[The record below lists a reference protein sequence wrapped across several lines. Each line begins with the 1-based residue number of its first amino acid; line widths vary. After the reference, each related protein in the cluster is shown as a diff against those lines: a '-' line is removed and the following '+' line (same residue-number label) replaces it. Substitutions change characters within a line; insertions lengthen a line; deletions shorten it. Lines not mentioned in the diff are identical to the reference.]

1 MSPLIL
7 FIMANWKDYANAAL
21 FNPGALIPGFSDMHG
36 FETGD
41 SYSNNIDMITGA
53 GYNPDNYT
61 GYSGNPYAD
70 AVSSGL
76 YDDFAPFWGTAK
88 RGRAMVDA
96 MLELQSQYNLMDYQT
111 GNQMSLMAYQD
122 QLTNPVRQAQ
132 LMRAAGV
139 NPDLAGIDG
148 SSVSGGSAAG
158 GTAPKIEE
166 ENLPFG
172 DVGQAFSM
180 ASTFMGAAGGLFKNI
195 ASAAELL
202 SRIPVNESEAGLKH
216 ALMTN
221 EQLKSLGIE
230 TQNRI
235 NEFGLNASLGRLAR
249 QIAPY
254 INDGQQ
260 LDLSLLGLTDEQMSI
275 FEGYM
280 DIFRD
285 SDIVAAEKSD
295 AVTKIDDNATQRS
308 TNEATRIGN
317 DIAVARAMANPWYDS
332 NREVMISALRPVQ
345 NMYFHLQLKDQE
357 LQSAIKEFET
367 NYYRLRSPWR
377 KAQAENSADMAV
389 TAEYTANDAYDVWA
403 VRAEEEALVKTLS
416 TQLFR
421 VTNDIEKY
429 KNTLIRDLWS
439 QMTPDNIPQIYS
451 VIHLLSTGEFGER
464 KINYIL
470 KTANQG
476 ADVLYKTLMS
486 LGYAL
491 DVGGGLMTKG
501 LSKSVP
507 KKYNNNPSAVPGN
520 PTYRE
525 FFSDPGF
532 SFSF

>member
-1 MSPLIL
+1 
-7 FIMANWKDYANAAL
+7 MADWKDYANMAL

-36 FETGD
+36 YETGD
-41 SYSNNIDMITGA
+41 TYNNTIDAITGA
-53 GYNPDNYT
+53 GYDPENYT
-61 GYSGNPYAD
+61 GYSDNPYAD

-96 MLELQSQYNLMDYQT
+96 MLELQSQYSLMDYQT

-122 QLTNPVRQAQ
+122 ELTNPVRQAQ

-158 GTAPKIEE
+158 GTAPKIAE

-202 SRIPVNESEAGLKH
+202 SRIPVNESEAGLKL
-216 ALMTN
+216 AQMTN

-235 NEFGLNASLGRLAR
+235 AEFGLNSSLGRLAR

-254 INDGQQ
+254 IDDGQQ
-260 LDLSLLGLTDEQMSI
+260 LDLSLLGLTDEQMKI
-275 FEGYM
+275 FQGYM
-280 DIFRD
+280 DVFSS

-295 AVTKIDDNATQRS
+295 AVTRMDDNATKRS
-308 TNEATRIGN
+308 SNEATRIGN
-317 DIAVARAMANPWYDS
+317 DIAIARATANPWYDT
-332 NREVMISALRPVQ
+332 NREIMRQALMPVQ
-345 NMYFHLQLKDQE
+345 NMYFE
-357 LQSAIKEFET
+357 LQKKDLELQKAIKQFEI
-367 NYYRLRSPWR
+367 NYYKLRSPWR

-389 TAEYTANDAYDVWA
+389 TAEYTANDAYDVWS

-421 VTNDIEKY
+421 ITNDIEVF
-429 KNTLIRDLWS
+429 KNTLVRDLWG

-464 KINYIL
+464 KINYLL

-501 LSKSVP
+501 LSTSIP
-507 KKYNNNPSAVPGN
+507 KKYNNNPSTLPGN
-520 PTYRE
+520 PTYQE
-525 FFSDPGF
+525 FFNNPGF
-532 SFSF
+532 FFTE